1 MLYQIIIATVIGGI
15 LSLVGGIILLWREK
29 FAKRISLYLISFAA
43 GSLLGA
49 AFFEILPEAI
59 NGIGE
64 SALGFVVL
72 GILLVFIFE
81 KFLGWHHHH
90 DHRHDDTFES
100 HTFSVQTVLL
110 GDALHNFIDGI
121 AIALGFLVSVEVG
134 IATTLAVFVHEIP
147 QEIGDFGVL
156 IKRGYARKKIILYNF
171 ITALTALL
179 GALVAFFFMPFFP
192 ENFVFYALAV
202 AAGTFVYIST
212 SDLIPELR
220 QSSNGGLDLGHTA
233 ALLLGV
239 IAVASI
245 SSIIP
250 G

>member
-15 LSLVGGIILLWREK
+15 LSLIGGIVLLWHEQ
-29 FAKRISLYLISFAA
+29 FAKRASLYLISFAA

-59 NGIGE
+59 EGVGE
-64 SALGFVVL
+64 GALAFVVF
-72 GILLVFIFE
+72 GILIIFIFE
-81 KFLGWHHHH
+81 KFLGWYHHH
-90 DHRHDDTFES
+90 DHRHDDAFES
-100 HTFSVQTVLL
+100 HTFSAQTVLF

-156 IKRGYARKKIILYNF
+156 IKRGYERKKIILYNF
-171 ITALTALL
+171 LTSLTALV
-179 GALVAFFFMPFFP
+179 GALATFFFLPLFP
-192 ENFVFYALAV
+192 TNFIFYALAT

-220 QSSNGGLDLGHTA
+220 ESSNGGLDLGHTF
-233 ALLLGV
+233 ALLLGLFAV
-239 IAVASI
+239 IFVST
-245 SSIIP
+245 IITA
-250 G
+250 